1 MIVEQGS
8 KGDDP
13 RMRSR
18 AATRSGSRGAED
30 QGELN
35 SAKSSVELISRCI
48 TWSLE
53 SEDVYQG
60 TFFLNLSMD

>member
-1 MIVEQGS
+1 
-8 KGDDP
+8 
-13 RMRSR
+13 MRSG

-35 SAKSSVELISRCI
+35 SAKSSVELISRYI

>member
-30 QGELN
+30 QGKLN
-35 SAKSSVELISRCI
+35 SVELISRCI